1 VRHRN
6 QRGKLER
13 PTGHRNALIRNQV
26 TSLLAFERIETTDAK
41 AKVLRRVADKM
52 ITLGKR
58 GTLHARRQALSVIRD
73 RDVTEK
79 VFDRLAAR
87 YAERPGG
94 YTRVLKSRLRVGDA
108 APLSIVELVDAE
120 PVGAET
126 RKGDK
131 GDKGEKAVRGGKG
144 AKGEAKAAKP
154 ARAEKAARADK
165 ARAAKPER
173 AKAAKPKAAKPK
185 PAKSGP
191 AKGGASRRTTRKPS
205 GDR

>member
-1 VRHRN
+1 MRHRN

-87 YAERPGG
+87 YAERAGG

-120 PVGAET
+120 PVGGEA
-126 RKGDK
+126 RKDE
-131 GDKGEKAVRGGKG
+131 KGEKAARGKA
-144 AKGEAKAAKP
+144 AKGEARGAKP
-154 ARAEKAARADK
+154 ARAEKPARSEK

-173 AKAAKPKAAKPK
+173 AAKVAKPKAAKPK
-185 PAKSGP
+185 GAKAP
-191 AKGGASRRTTRKPS
+191 AKGGAGRRTTTTRKPS

>member
-1 VRHRN
+1 MRHRN

-120 PVGAET
+120 PVGGAT
-126 RKGDK
+126 RKGAE
-131 GDKGEKAVRGGKG
+131 GEKTARAGKG

-154 ARAEKAARADK
+154 ARAEKPARADK

-173 AKAAKPKAAKPK
+173 AKAAKPKPAKPK

-191 AKGGASRRTTRKPS
+191 SKGGASRRTTTRKS